1 MKWKTQFLAAFG
13 MLLSGA
19 LVFAADPVAPID
31 PAKFEGKVKV
41 ACVGDSITQG
51 AGTKGNPYPKQLQEL
66 LGDKWEVGNFG
77 VSGRTLL
84 DKGDHPY
91 SKEKKYQEALA
102 MKPDVVIIKLGTN
115 DTKPQ
120 NWKFKDEFEADYK
133 KLITSFQSLES
144 KPRIFICRPV
154 PVIGNGAWGINEAGI
169 QEQMPILDKLA
180 KEMGTGIIDMYAALK
195 DKPELIPD
203 KVHPNAEGAAE
214 MAKAAKAVL
223 VGKK

>member
-1 MKWKTQFLAAFG
+1 MMKLKTRFLAALG
-13 MLLSGA
+13 MLLSAA
-19 LVFAADPVAPID
+19 LAFAADPID

-102 MKPDVVIIKLGTN
+102 MKPNVVIIKLGTN

-133 KLITSFQSLES
+133 KLIASFQALES

-154 PVIGNGAWGINEAGI
+154 PVVGDGAWGINEAAL
-169 QEQMPILDKLA
+169 QEQMPILDKLS
-180 KEMGTGIIDMYAALK
+180 KEMGVGIIDMYAALK
-195 DKPELIPD
+195 DKPTLIPD

-214 MAKAAKAVL
+214 MAKAAHAVL
-223 VGKK
+223 TGK